1 MQSMRYMVPVID
13 SAQTRDLMQTPDDV
27 AAMVRLH
34 ELGWGAKKIA
44 REMGISKNTVKHY
57 LRQGGWSAY
66 RTPVR
71 SKALDGVEPWLQQ
84 SLQQHGGNADVVRQ
98 ELARVHGI
106 EVSLR
111 TVERAVQPFR
121 QQLAAAARATV
132 RFETPAGRQL
142 QIDFGTTRVSIGTEV
157 VRIYL
162 FVATLGYS
170 RRPFVA
176 AFTHER
182 QSAWLAGIEGAF
194 AHFGGIAEHV
204 LIDNPKALVTH
215 HDPQTREV
223 IFNERFLAFAR
234 YWGFIPRACAPY
246 RARTKGKDESGVK
259 YVKRNAIAGH
269 SFASWEELQAHLAWW
284 MREVADVRIH
294 GTTGERPIDRF
305 ERDEIRALR
314 PLDGR
319 PPFQQIRELRRMV
332 GSDACVEVDTN
343 AYSVPWRLIGQQVAV
358 HVTETDVIVL
368 HGEQEVAR
376 HPLSAGRR
384 QRVIERTH
392 LIGIVGA
399 TSRPTATAVTL
410 PDHPIPP
417 QQNSLLR
424 PLAEYEAVAGGA
436 W

>member
-194 AHFGGIAEHV
+194 AHFGGIAEHFSSEND
-204 LIDNPKALVTH
+204 L
-215 HDPQTREV
+215 R
-223 IFNERFLAFAR
+223 
-234 YWGFIPRACAPY
+234 GIPAGPLPLRLFGGGPEASFS
-246 RARTKGKDESGVK
+246 ES
-259 YVKRNAIAGH
+259 
-269 SFASWEELQAHLAWW
+269 
-284 MREVADVRIH
+284 
-294 GTTGERPIDRF
+294 
-305 ERDEIRALR
+305 
-314 PLDGR
+314 DGS
-319 PPFQQIRELRRMV
+319 PFQV
-332 GSDACVEVDTN
+332 C
-343 AYSVPWRLIGQQVAV
+343 
-358 HVTETDVIVL
+358 
-368 HGEQEVAR
+368 
-376 HPLSAGRR
+376 
-384 QRVIERTH
+384 
-392 LIGIVGA
+392 
-399 TSRPTATAVTL
+399 TA
-410 PDHPIPP
+410 
-417 QQNSLLR
+417 
-424 PLAEYEAVAGGA
+424 
-436 W
+436 